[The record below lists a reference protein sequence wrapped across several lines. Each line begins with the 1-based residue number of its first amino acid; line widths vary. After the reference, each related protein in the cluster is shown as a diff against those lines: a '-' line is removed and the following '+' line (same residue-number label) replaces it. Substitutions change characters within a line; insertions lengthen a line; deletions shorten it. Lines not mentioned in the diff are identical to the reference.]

1 MQLKLLMASVAEV
14 TSVAE
19 VVVVIDAAIVLFMQL
34 KPLNPLAHE
43 QLYPP
48 LGKIVH
54 VAPF

>member
-19 VVVVIDAAIVLFMQL
+19 VVVTDAALVLFMQL